1 MFVKLIWSG
10 NDFDRSRKGNLPGRC
25 HVAGDHDVTTSQ
37 GKEKG
42 GLPVVAGM
50 GHFHGEGHGGLN

>member
-1 MFVKLIWSG
+1 MILT
-10 NDFDRSRKGNLPGRC
+10 DRGRVICPAAATSREII
-25 HVAGDHDVTTSQ
+25 DHDVTTSQ

-50 GHFHGEGHGGLN
+50 GHLHGEGHGGLN